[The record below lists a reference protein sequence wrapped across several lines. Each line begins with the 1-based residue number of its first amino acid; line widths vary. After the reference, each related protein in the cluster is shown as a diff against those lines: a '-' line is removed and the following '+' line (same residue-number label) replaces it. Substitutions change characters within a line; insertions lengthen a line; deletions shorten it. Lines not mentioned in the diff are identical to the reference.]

1 MVICQA
7 VLCKNIKTNFKV
19 YCVEVIIQ
27 FFSRIISRFFK
38 RNSGWTSGQGIGLL
52 HFIWNTLLMRNQF
65 AWSDSLHTGIE
76 WRNKQD
82 KEKEKQLEWE
92 MTRYSLATI
101 VQYIIKKRS
110 QNLYNIILMWQRYNL
125 FSIKTNIEKNISKKK
140 PQFIIKWIAAFYI
153 N

>member
-1 MVICQA
+1 MLGKKFLDSSHDFLIGSKDLMILDGTTTEIINPFIVLFDQKDTVIIMVICQA
-7 VLCKNIKTNFKV
+7 VLRKNIKTKFKV

-76 WRNKQD
+76 
-82 KEKEKQLEWE
+82 
-92 MTRYSLATI
+92 
-101 VQYIIKKRS
+101 
-110 QNLYNIILMWQRYNL
+110 
-125 FSIKTNIEKNISKKK
+125 
-140 PQFIIKWIAAFYI
+140 
-153 N
+153 

>member
-1 MVICQA
+1 MTKIKIDFFWNGIPMLGKKFLDSSHDFLIGSIDLMILGGTTTEIINPFIVLFDHENTVIIMVICQA

-76 WRNKQD
+76 
-82 KEKEKQLEWE
+82 
-92 MTRYSLATI
+92 
-101 VQYIIKKRS
+101 
-110 QNLYNIILMWQRYNL
+110 
-125 FSIKTNIEKNISKKK
+125 
-140 PQFIIKWIAAFYI
+140 
-153 N
+153 